1 MIENN
6 TLARPYAKA
15 AFSYAEEHKLTA
27 QWAKFLADLAVVAQ
41 IPEMKAVL
49 RSPKFTWE
57 QIQQIINTCL
67 PDLTPEIK
75 NFLHVLASNQR
86 LILLPTISALFEEY
100 KAETERS
107 IKVQITS
114 AYPLAEAQ
122 QKEFEKVLS
131 KSLDLKVSV
140 ESDTDERLIGGAIIR
155 AGDKVIDG
163 SIRGRLAQLADSL
176 MNG

>member
-15 AFSYAEEHKLTA
+15 AFAYAEENKQTA
-27 QWAKFLADLAVVAQ
+27 EWAKFLAELAEV
-41 IPEMKAVL
+41 ITTPEMAVIL
-49 RSPKFTWE
+49 RSPKFSSE
-57 QIQQIINTCL
+57 QTFQVVSACL
-67 PDLTPEIK
+67 PNLTPEIK
-75 NFLHVLASNQR
+75 NFIHVLASNHR
-86 LILLPTISALFEEY
+86 LTLLPTIAALFEQY
-100 KAETERS
+100 KAETERT

-122 QKEFEKVLS
+122 KQQFEKILS
-131 KSLDLKVSV
+131 KSLERQVTV
-140 ESDTDERLIGGAIIR
+140 YVDTDESLIGGAIIR

-163 SIRGRLAQLADSL
+163 SVRGRLMQFADSL